1 MYLASS
7 IDDLCC
13 EILVFVAND
22 LAEGVLDG
30 RIVTIDK
37 MAVDELHCQT

>member
-1 MYLASS
+1 MYLASG

-13 EILVFVAND
+13 EILVLVAND

-30 RIVTIDK
+30 RIVTVNK
-37 MAVDELHCQT
+37 MAVDKLHCQT